1 MRSLRSSVSMLF
13 GNVGPNGVPL
23 FGTIRARL
31 YCAFGFAAVLTFIG
45 SVTAVYEFTSIGAA
59 TNDILS
65 YSFPATVVSLRLAEE
80 ASGLVS
86 LAPRLM
92 TAADDKTRIAVTDKI
107 SEQAKDLK
115 EGTERLKLLGI
126 AKANDIDVAREALMQ
141 RLATLSQIVKD
152 RIVISN
158 KRQYFSSSIQP
169 AHEALT
175 AVLVPAIDDA
185 NFDLMTRNKLTPTE
199 MALNSEIEY
208 LRRLFETQS
217 ESNLLAGLLTE
228 ASLVDESSRLEP
240 LRDLIGSA
248 MRKIEENV
256 GEIRDP
262 ALKRSLKVLS
272 KKLGDL
278 GSNNGIVTLRAVEL
292 ARQGDAQAA
301 FAATQT
307 EAANLKLAVDA
318 LVEQQ
323 SEIAKINSRRVADQI
338 HSGEILLIILAV
350 TAIIAAVLIAWL
362 YVGRNVVRRLGS
374 LSDAMRRVASGDFD
388 VQIEN
393 RRGDE
398 IGDMASA
405 LRVFRQTTLDATAA
419 HRKEIEQARALE
431 SRRQT
436 IEAATQNFELAVSK
450 VIKTLDRA
458 AMAMESSGRDMAA
471 SANRNQGQALATA
484 AASDETMAN
493 VENVAGSAEELAR
506 SIEHITTRV
515 ADSAAMARQATSEAQ
530 AIAGTVESLSES
542 VEEIEDIA
550 KLIRNIAGQTN
561 LLALNATIEA
571 ARAGEAGRGFAVV
584 AQEVKGLAA
593 ETGKATEEITRQIL
607 NIEEATSRSV
617 STMKAIATTI
627 LRLDD
632 LANDVAA
639 AVRQQGTVTQEI
651 ARNASA
657 AAKGARDVSANIA
670 EVSSTAIKTG
680 EVAGTV
686 STAATELA
694 NESQQLREEVERYL
708 AQVRVA

>member
-1 MRSLRSSVSMLF
+1 MDSLRYTLSMLF
-13 GNVGPNGVPL
+13 GRVGPNGVPL
-23 FGTIRARL
+23 FGTIRMRL
-31 YCAFGFAAVLTFIG
+31 YFAFGFAAVLTFVG
-45 SVTAVYEFTSIGAA
+45 SVTAVYEFTTIGAA
-59 TNDILS
+59 TNNILS
-65 YSFPATVVSLRLAEE
+65 YSYPATVVSLRLAEE
-80 ASGLVS
+80 ASNLVS

-92 TAADDKTRIAVTDKI
+92 TAADDKTRIEVTDRI
-107 SEQAKDLK
+107 SQQAKDLK

-126 AKANDIDVAREALMQ
+126 AKSNDIEDARDTLMQ
-141 RLATLSQIVKD
+141 RLSALSQIVKD

-158 KRQYFSSSIQP
+158 KRHYLSSSIQQ

-185 NFDLMTRNKLTPTE
+185 NFDLMTRNKLTGTE
-199 MALNSEIEY
+199 TALNSEIEY

-272 KKLGDL
+272 KKLSDL
-278 GSNNGIVTLRAVEL
+278 GSDNGIVTLRAVEL
-292 ARQGDAQAA
+292 ARQGDAQGA
-301 FAATQT
+301 FAATQS
-307 EAANLKLAVDA
+307 EAANLRLAVDA

-338 HSGEILLIILAV
+338 SGGEILLVVLAI
-350 TAIIAAVLIAWL
+350 TAIIAAILIAWL
-362 YVGRNVVRRLGS
+362 YVGRNVIRRLGS
-374 LSDAMRRVASGDFD
+374 LSDAMRRVAGGDFD

-405 LRVFRQTTLDATAA
+405 LRVFRQTTLDATAG

-431 SRRQT
+431 SRRKM

-450 VIKTLDRA
+450 VVQTLDRA
-458 AMAMESSGRDMAA
+458 ATAMESSGRDMAA

-484 AASDETMAN
+484 AASEETMAN

-530 AIAGTVESLSES
+530 AIAGTVESS
-542 VEEIEDIA
+542 
-550 KLIRNIAGQTN
+550 IRIGRRNRRYRQTHPQY
-561 LLALNATIEA
+561 
-571 ARAGEAGRGFAVV
+571 RGS
-584 AQEVKGLAA
+584 
-593 ETGKATEEITRQIL
+593 
-607 NIEEATSRSV
+607 N
-617 STMKAIATTI
+617 
-627 LRLDD
+627 
-632 LANDVAA
+632 
-639 AVRQQGTVTQEI
+639 
-651 ARNASA
+651 
-657 AAKGARDVSANIA
+657 
-670 EVSSTAIKTG
+670 
-680 EVAGTV
+680 
-686 STAATELA
+686 
-694 NESQQLREEVERYL
+694 
-708 AQVRVA
+708 

>member
-1 MRSLRSSVSMLF
+1 MGYPFLGR
-13 GNVGPNGVPL
+13 
-23 FGTIRARL
+23 IRTRL
-31 YCAFGFAAVLTFIG
+31 YCAFGFAAVLTFVG
-45 SVTAVYEFTSIGAA
+45 SVTAVYEFTTIGAA
-59 TNDILS
+59 TNNILS

-80 ASGLVS
+80 ASSLVS

-92 TAADDKTRIAVTDKI
+92 TAADDKTRIEVTDKI
-107 SEQAKDLK
+107 GEQAKDLK
-115 EGTERLKLLGI
+115 EGTEHLKLLGI
-126 AKANDIDVAREALMQ
+126 ANANDIDVARNGLMQ
-141 RLATLSQIVKD
+141 RLTTLSRIVKD
-152 RIVISN
+152 RIVISD
-158 KRQYFSSSIQP
+158 KRHYLSSSIQP

-185 NFDLMTRNKLTPTE
+185 NFDLMTRNKLTGTE
-199 MALNSEIEY
+199 TALNSEIEY

-256 GEIRDP
+256 AEIRDP

-272 KKLGDL
+272 KKLSDL
-278 GSNNGIVTLRAVEL
+278 GSDNGIVTLRAVEL
-292 ARQGDAQAA
+292 ARQGAAQGAFTAA
-301 FAATQT
+301 QSEAT
-307 EAANLKLAVDA
+307 NLKQAVDA
-318 LVEQQ
+318 LVGQQ
-323 SEIAKINSRRVADQI
+323 SEVAKINSRRVADQI
-338 HSGEILLIILAV
+338 SNGEILLIVLAIS
-350 TAIIAAVLIAWL
+350 AIIAAILIAWL
-362 YVGRNVVRRLGS
+362 YVGRNVIRRLGS
-374 LSDAMRRVASGDFD
+374 LSDAMRRVAGGDYD

-393 RRGDE
+393 NRGDE

-436 IEAATQNFELAVSK
+436 IEAATQSFELSVSK
-450 VIKTLDRA
+450 IVQTLDRA
-458 AMAMESSGRDMAA
+458 ATAMESSGRDMAA
-471 SANRNQGQALATA
+471 SAKRNQGQALATA

-506 SIEHITTRV
+506 SIEHITARV
-515 ADSAAMARQATSEAQ
+515 ADSAAMARQATSEAE

-593 ETGKATEEITRQIL
+593 KTGKATEEITRQIL
-607 NIEEATSRSV
+607 TIEEATSRSV
-617 STMKAIATTI
+617 STMKAIASTI
-627 LRLDD
+627 LQLDA

-651 ARNASA
+651 ARNANA

-670 EVSSTAIKTG
+670 EASNTAVKTG
-680 EVAGTV
+680 EIAGTV
-686 STAATELA
+686 FTAAAELA

-708 AQVRVA
+708 TQVRVA